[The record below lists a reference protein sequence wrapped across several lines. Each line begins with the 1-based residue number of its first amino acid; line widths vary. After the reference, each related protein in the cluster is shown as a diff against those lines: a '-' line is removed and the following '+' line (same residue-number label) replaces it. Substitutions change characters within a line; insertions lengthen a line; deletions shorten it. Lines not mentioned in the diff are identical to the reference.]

1 MYKTKT
7 LFDVTDE
14 LLDEEN
20 VDVNK
25 ALAFVKHKHYVLC
38 YLHKF
43 QNTDYALW
51 KNWILAGKFQGA

>member
-14 LLDEEN
+14 LLDEAN

-25 ALAFVKHKHYVLC
+25 ALAFVKHKHYVLR

-43 QNTDYALW
+43 QNTDYAL
-51 KNWILAGKFQGA
+51 